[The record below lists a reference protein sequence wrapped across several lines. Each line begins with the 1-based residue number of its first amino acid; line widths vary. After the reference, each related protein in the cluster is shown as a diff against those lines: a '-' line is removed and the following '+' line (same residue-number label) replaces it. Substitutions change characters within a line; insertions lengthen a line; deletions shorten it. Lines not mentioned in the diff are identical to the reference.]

1 MPNSTSREG
10 TFKDSMSLNGII
22 AETLNFKA
30 KPNAWDIITN
40 KVITVDNSDAM
51 SYFSLFVRDYTPDVD
66 ADNAPVVRPL
76 GESADGET
84 DHNYTIDKLTP
95 KKTITSNFND
105 ITQNIRLVDDNLK
118 ICANNYDEG
127 TWKKLNDGSVW
138 WESFKPP
145 YITIFQNEGYIDYT
159 RFENVPCKIAWNK
172 NMGVI
177 DYYHG
182 VSLDGLL
189 IFPYGPAIISMP
201 NNSIPDEY
209 GPYYRDAYD
218 DDISDTPGSGGINH
232 ERYYTRYGKILGSM
246 TAHTIGMVSVI
257 GETSIIDDGS
267 LHYNNDDDTYQEF
280 EPTNTASSSDND
292 DAGATRE

>member
-1 MPNSTSREG
+1 MPKTTSK
-10 TFKDSMSLNGII
+10 TSVFKESMSLNGII
-22 AETLNFKA
+22 VETLNFMA
-30 KPNAWDIITN
+30 KPMIGFTN
-40 KVITVDNSDAM
+40 KIITVDNSDIM

-66 ADNAPVVRPL
+66 ADDAPVVRPL
-76 GESADGET
+76 GASADGEP
-84 DHNYTIDKLTP
+84 DHNYTIDNLTP

-105 ITQNIRLVDDNLK
+105 ITQNIRVVDDNLK
-118 ICANNYDEG
+118 ICANNYEEG

-138 WESFKPP
+138 WESFEPS

-159 RFENVPCKIAWNK
+159 RFEDVPCRNTWNK

-177 DYYHG
+177 DCYHD

-201 NNSIPDEY
+201 NGSIPDEY

-218 DDISDTPGSGGINH
+218 DDIVDTPGRDGINH

-246 TAHTIGMVSVI
+246 AAHTIGMVSVI
-257 GETSIIDDGS
+257 GETSIIDDDS
-267 LHYNNDDDTYQEF
+267 LQRT
-280 EPTNTASSSDND
+280 
-292 DAGATRE
+292 TRD

>member
-1 MPNSTSREG
+1 MPNAILGKG

-22 AETLNFKA
+22 VETLNFKA
-30 KPNAWDIITN
+30 NSLVYESTN
-40 KVITVDNSDAM
+40 KVITVDNSDIM
-51 SYFSLFVRDYTPDVD
+51 SYFSLFVRDYTPDD
-66 ADNAPVVRPL
+66 AVVCPL
-76 GESADGET
+76 GNTGNASADGEP
-84 DHNYTIDKLTP
+84 DHNYTIDNLTP

-127 TWKKLNDGSVW
+127 TWKKLNDGSIW

-172 NMGVI
+172 NKGVI

-218 DDISDTPGSGGINH
+218 DDIIDTPGQGGINH
-232 ERYYTRYGKILGSM
+232 ERYYTKYGKILGSM
-246 TAHTIGMVSVI
+246 TANTIGMVSVI
-257 GETSIIDDGS
+257 GETSIIDDDS
-267 LHYNNDDDTYQEF
+267 LKYNG
-280 EPTNTASSSDND
+280 D
-292 DAGATRE
+292 DASQRTD